1 MKKAIRIIALVLA
14 MVLLTGCTLLPSKDS
29 TKSYT
34 CRDLTIEVPSK
45 MKDVS
50 GKEDFSG
57 FTFALDSKNL
67 AIFALNE
74 TFAEYPVLE
83 EYTTKDYADLLIQLY
98 GVNSTVQERS
108 GKGYHYL
115 VYTADTELGECT
127 YMAGIFRNSN
137 GFWMIQV
144 CTPTEDYNQEE
155 FFSYLDTVKLD

>member
-1 MKKAIRIIALVLA
+1 MKNTVRMIALVLA
-14 MVLLTGCTLLPSKDS
+14 MILLTGCTLFPAKES
-29 TKSYT
+29 TKSYS
-34 CRDLTIEVPSK
+34 CRDLTMEISSK

-50 GKEDFSG
+50 GQEDFSG
-57 FTFALDSKNL
+57 FTFALDSNDM

-115 VYTADTELGECT
+115 VYTADTELGEFT

-144 CTPTEDYNQEE
+144 CTPTDKYDQEE
-155 FFSYLDTVKLD
+155 FFSYLDTVKLS

>member
-1 MKKAIRIIALVLA
+1 MKKTVRIIALVLA
-14 MVLLTGCTLLPSKDS
+14 MVLLTGCTLFPAKES
-29 TKSYT
+29 TKSYS
-34 CRDLTIEVPSK
+34 CRDLTMEISSK

-50 GKEDFSG
+50 GQEDFSG
-57 FTFALDSKNL
+57 FTFALDSNDM

-108 GKGYHYL
+108 GKDYHYL
-115 VYTADTELGECT
+115 VYTADTELGEFT

-144 CTPTEDYNQEE
+144 CTPTDKYDQEE
-155 FFSYLDTVKLD
+155 FFSYLDTVKLS